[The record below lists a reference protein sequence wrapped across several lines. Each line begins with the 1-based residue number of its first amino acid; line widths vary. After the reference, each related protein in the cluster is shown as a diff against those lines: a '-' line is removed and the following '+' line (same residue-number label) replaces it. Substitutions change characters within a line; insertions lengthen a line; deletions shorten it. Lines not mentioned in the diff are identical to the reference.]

1 MKIGSLDN
9 KALVNSTQAERKSG
23 AAAKDGA
30 RATGEPSATVAIS
43 AQASLLSGVADDGS
57 FDAEKVERLAQ
68 AIKDG
73 KFEVNAER
81 IADRLLSNASELL
94 GRKSSS

>member
-9 KALVNSTQAERKSG
+9 KAALTPLQGERKAAASDKNGSTAGTQA
-23 AAAKDGA
+23 
-30 RATGEPSATVAIS
+30 SATVAL
-43 AQASLLSGVADDGS
+43 APRASLLSSAMADPT

-73 KFEVNAER
+73 KFEVSAEK
-81 IADRLLSNASELL
+81 IADKLLSNARELL
-94 GRKSSS
+94 GRRSS

>member
-9 KALVNSTQAERKSG
+9 KAALAALQGERKT
-23 AAAKDGA
+23 AASDKGGN
-30 RATGEPSATVAIS
+30 RVGGEPSATVALS
-43 AQASLLSGVADDGS
+43 PQASLLSNAMADPT

-73 KFEVNAER
+73 KFEVDAEK
-81 IADRLLSNASELL
+81 IADKLLSNARELL
-94 GRKSSS
+94 GRRSS